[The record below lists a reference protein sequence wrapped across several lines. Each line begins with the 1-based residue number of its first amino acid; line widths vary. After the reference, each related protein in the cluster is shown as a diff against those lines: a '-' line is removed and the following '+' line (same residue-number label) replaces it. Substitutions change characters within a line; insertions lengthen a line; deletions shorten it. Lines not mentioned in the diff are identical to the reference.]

1 MADLFD
7 TVVEKFGSIAGKWTA
22 CAAFTSFLVYS
33 LGYLTLRF
41 QLTTFGL
48 AIDLDLFDEK
58 YLFAGCRFLV
68 YLVASI
74 PSILILVILLT
85 VIGYVPYRLVP
96 TRIKERVG
104 QSIAVWSA
112 RPFNLSIL
120 GIVIAVL
127 LIQLVMRKCFE
138 FGNLLLLTDPPRGW
152 ITSVLLSS
160 DLGLALFFSGLVA
173 GTLLT
178 AWIAWQSFTRRDSMP
193 PAARSFLALL
203 IFLVL
208 VEFLLL
214 PVNYGVLISSQQ
226 LARAEPAGDVELA
239 DGRRAWIV
247 WDTKENLTY
256 FVLGPSDRRM
266 LLTVR
271 RKESPVGIVAYDDI
285 FCVLFSRDHAL
296 RRPCSR

>member
-7 TVVEKFGSIAGKWTA
+7 TVLEKFGSIAGKWA
-22 CAAFTSFLVYS
+22 AYAAFASFVVYS

-41 QLTTFGL
+41 QLTTYGL

-74 PSILILVILLT
+74 PSILILLILLIL
-85 VIGYVPYRLVP
+85 IGYVPYRLVP
-96 TRIKERVG
+96 TRIKESIR
-104 QSIAVWSA
+104 QSVAGWCA
-112 RPFNLSIL
+112 GPYNLTVL

-127 LIQLVMRKCFE
+127 LIQFVMRKCFE
-138 FGNLLLLTDPPRGW
+138 FGNLLLRTDPPHSW

-160 DLGLALFFSGLVA
+160 DGRLALFFSGLVA
-173 GTLLT
+173 STLLT
-178 AWIAWQSFTRRDSMP
+178 AWIAWQSFTRKDSMQ
-193 PAARSFLALL
+193 PAARNLLALL
-203 IFLVL
+203 MFLAL

-226 LARAEPAGDVELA
+226 LARANPAGEAKLL
-239 DGRRAWIV
+239 DGQRAWIL
-247 WDTKENLTY
+247 WDTKDNLTY
-256 FVLGPSDRRM
+256 FIMGPSDKRT

-271 RKESPVGIVAYDDI
+271 RKESPVGVVAYDDI
-285 FCVLFSRDHAL
+285 FCVVFSQDHAL